1 MPSTQPQTGRP
12 TAVYDAIVVGAGA
25 IGMATA
31 LALRARGMSCL
42 VLERGRVGA
51 ESSWAGGGI
60 LAPLRPWHYPQAVW
74 DLVARSR
81 LLYSNWRDHLQAQ
94 SGMDIELLD
103 CGACLIDAA
112 DLDRARDWHVEQGL
126 PCHETAC
133 GDRAALSMPWV
144 QQVRNPRLIR
154 ALRGTLAAAGVAL
167 YENTAV
173 TGLAQEGGRVTG
185 VTTGSGDLR
194 AAHTVIAA
202 GAWSGHFDGRIA
214 SRVRPMRGQML
225 RLEIAPARIPEAGV
239 WLLPDAYVIVRADGT
254 TLLGSTVE
262 DVGFDKSVTQEAR
275 DRLLAVAADYL
286 PWTAQA
292 RVVDHWAG
300 LRPGSAD
307 GNPIIGADDML
318 PGLWWNTG
326 HFRTGLAM
334 APASAERLAE
344 AVVASA

>member
-1 MPSTQPQTGRP
+1 MGRP

-31 LALRARGMSCL
+31 LALHARGLSCL

-60 LAPLRPWHYPQAVW
+60 LAPLRPWHYPEAVW
-74 DLVARSR
+74 ALVARSR
-81 LLYSNWRDHLQAQ
+81 MLYSDWRDHLQAR
-94 SGMDIELLD
+94 SGLDIELLD
-103 CGACLIDAA
+103 CGACLIDEA
-112 DLDRARDWHVEQGL
+112 DLDRARDWHAQQGL
-126 PCHETAC
+126 PCQDTRC
-133 GDRAALSMPWV
+133 GDRTALSMPWV

-154 ALRGTLAAAGVAL
+154 ALRGTLEASGVAV
-167 YENTAV
+167 YENTVV
-173 TGLAQEGGRVTG
+173 TGLAREGDRVTG
-185 VTTGSGDLR
+185 VTTTNGHLH
-194 AAHTVIAA
+194 AANTVIAA
-202 GAWSGHFDGRIA
+202 GAWSGDFDDRIA

-225 RLEIAPARIPEAGV
+225 RLEIAPSRIPGAGV

-262 DVGFDKSVTQEAR
+262 DVGFDKSITEEAR

-307 GNPIIGADDML
+307 GKPIIGADEML

-344 AVVASA
+344 AMVAAA